1 MPLPLNYRI
10 QDLIDIP
17 RLQDLLESLHAAAG
31 IPSALI
37 DLDGNV
43 FTEAGWQDICTRFHR
58 GNPRT
63 IRDCQESDRNI
74 TRVLSLASG
83 HAQITCPRGLIDA
96 AIPLIIEGNH
106 VANIFTGQFFLA
118 PPDREQFRQQAGEF
132 GFDEEAYLTALD
144 RVPIISQKKLDQY
157 LVFLSNLAE
166 SLAVQGLQKVRSF
179 EVRQVLQES
188 DERLGMALE
197 AARAGTWDWD
207 MVKNA
212 IHWDKEFRRIFGL
225 DASVEAG
232 FEAWKNRVHPK
243 DLDAAVG
250 KIRDAIARREHLMNE
265 HRIVL
270 PDGGIRWIRVLGK
283 TLFAGAMPVRMLGL
297 CLDIT
302 ANKLAEAALRERE
315 TQYCNLANSGLALI
329 WTSGTDKL
337 CNYFN
342 EPWLNFTGRTL
353 AQEIGNGWAEGVHPE
368 DFARCLTAYVTAFDK
383 RESFDIEYRLRHR
396 SGEYRWI
403 QDAGTPNYNS
413 SGEFVGY
420 IGHCLDITKR
430 KQDEEA
436 LRESEERFQQLFDNM
451 SDGVAVYRAV
461 EEGRDFVFV
470 DINKPGQALNQIRL
484 DGAVGRRVTEV
495 FPSVERIGLL
505 DVLRRVWQTG
515 LPEHHPLT
523 LYKDE
528 HLAQW
533 VENYIYKLPS
543 GLVVAIYSDSSEK
556 IRAGEENARLQSQL
570 NHAQKMEAIGV
581 LAGGIAHDF
590 NNILGPIIGYAEM
603 AREDAAPGSQLV
615 QDLDQVLTSAH
626 RAKDLVRQI
635 LAFSRQATAERM
647 AIKIQP
653 LLKESLKMLR
663 ASIPATITIRE
674 SIDPRCG
681 AVLADPTQVHQ
692 ILMNLCTNAFH
703 AMEKS
708 GGVLSIGLNSTFI
721 HDSTPLTAKELPP
734 GEYVELMV
742 SDNGT
747 GIGPDIIDK
756 IFDPYFTTKEIGKG
770 TGLGLSITHG
780 IIKSYGGAITVESTL
795 GQGTTFYVYFPV
807 IQEEARKDE
816 EIQEVPGGKERIL
829 LVDDEELLARMG
841 KNMLERLGYTV
852 TTRHSGIDAL
862 ETFMNDDPD
871 QFDLVITDQTM
882 SGMTG
887 FDLARRML
895 QIRPELPIILCTG
908 FSYLVNEESAK
919 AIGIREFALKPLT
932 KASIGQLIRKVLD
945 RGSEPNEYM
954 HNYQIRQMKCA
965 DG

>member
-1 MPLPLNYRI
+1 MSPRLKIFLRSQALHLNYRI
-10 QDLIDIP
+10 HDLIDIP
-17 RLQDLLESLHAAAG
+17 RLQSLLDSLYLTAG

-37 DLDGNV
+37 DLDGNIL
-43 FTEAGWQDICTRFHR
+43 TGSGWQEICTRFHR
-58 GNPRT
+58 INPRT
-63 IRDCQESDRNI
+63 LQDCRESDRSI
-74 TRVLSLASG
+74 TRGLSLSSG
-83 HAQITCPRGLIDA
+83 HIQIICPRGLIDA
-96 AIPLIIEGNH
+96 VIPLVIEGAH

-118 PPDREQFRQQAGEF
+118 PPDREYFRRQAGEF
-132 GFDEEAYLTALD
+132 AFDEEAYLAAFD
-144 RVPIISQKKLDQY
+144 RVPVVSQEKLDQY
-157 LVFLSNLAE
+157 LAFLSNLAG
-166 SLAVQGLQKVRSF
+166 SLAGQGLQKLRSLK
-179 EVRQVLQES
+179 VQE
-188 DERLGMALE
+188 M
-197 AARAGTWDWD
+197 
-207 MVKNA
+207 
-212 IHWDKEFRRIFGL
+212 
-225 DASVEAG
+225 
-232 FEAWKNRVHPK
+232 
-243 DLDAAVG
+243 
-250 KIRDAIARREHLMNE
+250 
-265 HRIVL
+265 
-270 PDGGIRWIRVLGK
+270 
-283 TLFAGAMPVRMLGL
+283 
-297 CLDIT
+297 
-302 ANKLAEAALRERE
+302 LRERE

-329 WTSGTDKL
+329 WTAGTDKL

-353 AQEIGNGWAEGVHPE
+353 DQEIGNGWTEGVHPE
-368 DFARCLTAYVTAFDK
+368 DFDRCLATYVAAFDK

-403 QDAGTPNYNS
+403 QDVGTPNYNS
-413 SGEFVGY
+413 SGEFIGY
-420 IGHCLDITKR
+420 IGHCLDITSR
-430 KQDEEA
+430 KQDEES

-461 EEGRDFVFV
+461 EEGQDFVFV

-484 DGAVGRRVTEV
+484 DEAVGRRVAEV
-495 FPSVERIGLL
+495 FPAVERIGLL

-515 LPEHHPLT
+515 RPEHHPLT
-523 LYKDE
+523 FYKDG

-533 VENYIYKLPS
+533 VENYVYKLPS

-556 IRAGEENARLQSQL
+556 LRAEEENARLQAQL
-570 NHAQKMEAIGV
+570 NQAQKMEAIGV

-615 QDLDQVLTSAH
+615 QDLDQVLNSAH

-647 AIKIQP
+647 AIKVQP

-663 ASIPATITIRE
+663 ASIPATITIKE
-674 SIDPRCG
+674 NIHPACG
-681 AVLADPTQVHQ
+681 AVLAGPTQIHQ
-692 ILMNLCTNAFH
+692 IVMNLCTNAFH
-703 AMEKS
+703 AMEQS

-780 IIKSYGGAITVESTL
+780 IIKSYGGAITVDSTL
-795 GQGTTFYVYFPV
+795 GQGTTFHVYFPV

-816 EIQEVPGGKERIL
+816 EFQEVPGGKERIL

-852 TTRHSGIDAL
+852 TARHNSIDAL

-882 SGMTG
+882 PGMTG

-895 QIRPELPIILCTG
+895 QIRPDLPIILCTG

-919 AIGIREFALKPLT
+919 AAGIREFALKPLT

-945 RGSEPNEYM
+945 RGSEPKE
-954 HNYQIRQMKCA
+954 A
-965 DG
+965 